1 MPTACKSKQQK
12 RKEEKEARKKANQA
26 QNLRKKNSEVVVRS
40 LKFCAK
46 FVQSG
51 CIEKYFQGCCSYD
64 MLWTRRVIRVKNFRR
79 MARLVNE
86 KLGNRFF
93 DFPIDLSDS
102 PKLHLRLCEKVRDA
116 YAEAYAKDYRKQ
128 IVDEERPIVGTSK
141 AEYLLHK
148 SFCFMVL
155 FLYDLPYAPFYD
167 LDDSVLAVAPALRQ
181 CLSPYTCL
189 QVATDL
195 LLMYLEESGYFGSKS
210 KVRSRWT
217 TLQYQEF
224 ANPSEVRVEQ
234 ADALLRGL
242 TSLSCIPEEK
252 DAWEL
257 FQKFEVPWML
267 GDMYSLGLMNYVA
280 IGCVCDPKTTAEVYD
295 RKVVTFWRS
304 ILCQNYDLCSDVFL
318 RLAASLRMD
327 RQSICLFKI
336 NLSQEQL
343 LMYSYETWLH
353 KAGNGCVGKILATT
367 LEWIFAKL
375 FGTDREPLDEN
386 GIATSDGKTLVSFT
400 PEESVT
406 AVVVLQKALL
416 QYFGC
421 NLKLHGSDGT
431 VCQTAAHVI
440 NVDTWS
446 RFAVAFY
453 RLVPKS
459 AKSILKIVVRLP

>member
-210 KVRSRWT
+210 KVRNRCRRLCSIKNSPI
-217 TLQYQEF
+217 L
-224 ANPSEVRVEQ
+224 A
-234 ADALLRGL
+234 
-242 TSLSCIPEEK
+242 
-252 DAWEL
+252 
-257 FQKFEVPWML
+257 KFE
-267 GDMYSLGLMNYVA
+267 S
-280 IGCVCDPKTTAEVYD
+280 
-295 RKVVTFWRS
+295 S
-304 ILCQNYDLCSDVFL
+304 
-318 RLAASLRMD
+318 
-327 RQSICLFKI
+327 
-336 NLSQEQL
+336 
-343 LMYSYETWLH
+343 
-353 KAGNGCVGKILATT
+353 
-367 LEWIFAKL
+367 KL
-375 FGTDREPLDEN
+375 TR
-386 GIATSDGKTLVSFT
+386 
-400 PEESVT
+400 
-406 AVVVLQKALL
+406 
-416 QYFGC
+416 C
-421 NLKLHGSDGT
+421 
-431 VCQTAAHVI
+431 
-440 NVDTWS
+440 
-446 RFAVAFY
+446 FAVLRHCLAF
-453 RLVPKS
+453 RKKKTRGNCFRNLRCRGCWETCTPWD
-459 AKSILKIVVRLP
+459 